1 MVSRLIERST
11 LRGGAVMRND
21 HRLVEFECRIALA
34 KDDTGRFFVGKG
46 AAR

>member
-1 MVSRLIERST
+1 MVSRLMAWSALI
-11 LRGGAVMRND
+11 GGVVMRND
-21 HRLVEFECRIALA
+21 RRLVEFECTIALA